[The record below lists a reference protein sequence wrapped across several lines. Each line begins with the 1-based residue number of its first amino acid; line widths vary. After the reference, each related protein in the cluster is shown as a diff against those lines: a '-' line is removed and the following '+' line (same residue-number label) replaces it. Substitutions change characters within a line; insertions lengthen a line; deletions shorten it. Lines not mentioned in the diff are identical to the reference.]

1 MSITLNLKL
10 VSLLLLSIIP
20 SFDKAENEGFNIFIN
35 QFPEV
40 SLPIQFHGQIIES
53 ETSVKLDPK
62 ISENFIKGSQYHY
75 VYGKIPSND
84 KFVGVITLGVANTLL
99 PFLHTF
105 SLNGELVSSE
115 QISMGT
121 CGAGMCVS
129 CIEVTEISSNL
140 DIYFADSLTVYD
152 CNDDG
157 EEVSNKKDKY
167 VTYVEGNVLDDGYIL
182 LLEEKKNKL

>member
-10 VSLLLLSIIP
+10 ASLLLLSII
-20 SFDKAENEGFNIFIN
+20 SGFNKTEIEGFNTFIN

-53 ETSVKLDPK
+53 ETTIKLDPK

-75 VYGKIPSND
+75 VYGKIPSNG
-84 KFVGVITLGVANTLL
+84 KYVGVITLGVANTLI

-105 SLNGELVSSE
+105 TLNGELISSE
-115 QISMGT
+115 QISLGT

-157 EEVSNKKDKY
+157 EEVSDKKDEF
-167 VTYVEGNVLDDGYIL
+167 VTYIEGNVLDDGYIVISK
-182 LLEEKKNKL
+182 EKKNKL